1 MSLAFALSLS
11 LSLSL
16 AGGNIVALLAGMFVC
31 FSTDSTVYISVNI
44 YSVMF
49 VTYLRMLF
57 SQNSRHLCGMF
68 SVHMYRMRV
77 KHIHSQPEM
86 LAFIFLNT
94 IDYVHLLGRYISVY
108 GP

>member
-1 MSLAFALSLS
+1 MNESVMTTLVGSAAIITYVSCIRSLSLS

-49 VTYLRMLF
+49 VTYLWTLS
-57 SQNSRHLCGMF
+57 SQNSRQ
-68 SVHMYRMRV
+68 SVC
-77 KHIHSQPEM
+77 
-86 LAFIFLNT
+86 
-94 IDYVHLLGRYISVY
+94 SV
-108 GP
+108 